1 MHIPVLKEEVL
12 EILNPKENETFVDC
26 TAGEGGH
33 TFSIIEKSENRAKV
47 ISIDKDPRNIELI
60 INKAKKLNQSK
71 NVIAV
76 TGNYADLKKI
86 VEKNKIEKVSG
97 IIFDLGISSW
107 HIDESGR
114 GFSFKRDEPLDMR
127 YFPEQEITAWEIVN
141 SWPREEIE
149 TILRDYGEEGFARQI
164 SKAIVVERKKKKIN
178 TSIELSKIIES
189 VSPRW
194 YLKAKIHCATKT
206 FQALRIAVNQ
216 ELDNLEKVLPDA
228 VGLLEKGGRLAVI
241 SFHSLEDRIVKNFFK
256 EKSNEEFL
264 KILTKKI
271 IVPSREEVINNSR
284 SRSAK
289 LRASIKIK

>member
-1 MHIPVLKEEVL
+1 MHIPVLKEEVISL
-12 EILNPKENETFVDC
+12 LDPKEKETFIDC

-33 TFSIIEKSENRAKV
+33 TFAVTDKAGEKV
-47 ISIDKDPRNIELI
+47 MVVSIDKDPRNVKLI
-60 INKAKKLNQSK
+60 KDQAKKRNKEK

-76 TGNYADLKKI
+76 TGNYADLKEI
-86 VEKNKIEKVSG
+86 VKKNNIEKVSG
-97 IIFDLGISSW
+97 IVFDLGISSW

-114 GFSFKRDEPLDMR
+114 GFSFKRNEPLDMR
-127 YFPEQEITAWEIVN
+127 YFPEQERTAWEIIN
-141 SWPREEIE
+141 SWPKEEIE

-164 SKAIVVERKKKKIN
+164 AKAIIVERRKKKIN
-178 TSIELSKIIES
+178 TSSELAEIIES

-216 ELDNLEKVLPDA
+216 ELENLEKVLPEAFD
-228 VGLLEKGGRLAVI
+228 LLEKNGRLVVI

-256 EKSNEEFL
+256 EKEKTGSL

-271 IVPSREEVINNSR
+271 IVPSQEEIINNPR